1 MIKKMGIFFSLLIY
15 LFLISSCMVKDKKAY
30 FNDLIKNNNI
40 ENLSYDNLDYFY
52 HYVSGFEDKVGLNY
66 YYFSFDKYQNDFI
79 EQFKSN
85 KYRFYDEEFEN
96 FELELMN
103 KIHLY
108 IGNKYDEIE
117 ENYKIDFSRVYI
129 YSYFPMIYFK
139 ETNELIIIEYILQR

>member
-1 MIKKMGIFFSLLIY
+1 MIKKMGITFSLLIY
-15 LFLISSCMVKDKKAY
+15 LFLISSCIVKDKKAY
-30 FNDLIKNNNI
+30 FNDLIRKNNI

-66 YYFSFDKYQNDFI
+66 YHFSFEKYQNDFI
-79 EQFKSN
+79 EQFESN

-96 FELELMN
+96 FELELMD
-103 KIHLY
+103 KINLY
-108 IGNKYDEIE
+108 IGNKYDEID
-117 ENYKIDFSRVYI
+117 ENYKIDFSRSYI